1 MFGTWGVVSA
11 DFGQILRWRLQI
23 WGVVRYAVMNGS
35 AAMTF
40 VMCCHECWF
49 LTDMGDVIPNQ
60 LALGGLCSWLGVDG
74 ADGLGRVGAD
84 RAVGLGYLVFG
95 FVF

>member
-11 DFGQILRWRLQI
+11 DFGQILRWLLQI

-49 LTDMGDVIPNQ
+49 LTDMGDAM
-60 LALGGLCSWLGVDG
+60 ALLCCYDLWLVLIGD
-74 ADGLGRVGAD
+74 ATA
-84 RAVGLGYLVFG
+84 YEWEYCC
-95 FVF
+95 